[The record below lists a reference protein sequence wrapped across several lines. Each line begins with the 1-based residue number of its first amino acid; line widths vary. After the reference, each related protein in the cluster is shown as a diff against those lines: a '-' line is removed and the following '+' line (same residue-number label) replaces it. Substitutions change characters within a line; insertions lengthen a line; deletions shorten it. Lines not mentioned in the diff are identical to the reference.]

1 MIMIQLIYISSTTDE
16 LPDFELESILESSV
30 RHNYSHDITGLLIY
44 SNGSFLQVI
53 EGSEKAVDETYERIY
68 RDSRHHNI
76 TLISRKPIH
85 ERVFPACKME
95 FRRLSHL
102 DAIGNP
108 DIAPLFMDGFNAKK
122 LGAKEGVALEVLSRF
137 SLA

>member
-1 MIMIQLIYISSTTDE
+1 MIQLIYISSTNDE

-53 EGSEKAVDETYERIY
+53 EGSEKAVEETYERIY

-76 TLISRKPIH
+76 TLISRHPIH
-85 ERVFPACKME
+85 ERVFPTCKME
-95 FRRLSHL
+95 FRCCGRPN
-102 DAIGNP
+102 IEEIRRCIP
-108 DIAPLFMDGFNAKK
+108 
-122 LGAKEGVALEVLSRF
+122 V
-137 SLA
+137 